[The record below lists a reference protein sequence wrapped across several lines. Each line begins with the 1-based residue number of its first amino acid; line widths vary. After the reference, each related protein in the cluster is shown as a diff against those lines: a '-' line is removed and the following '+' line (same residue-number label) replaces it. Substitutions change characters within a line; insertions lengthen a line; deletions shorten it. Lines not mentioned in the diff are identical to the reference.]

1 MTAHTS
7 PKAQNNAE
15 LTQHEIAA
23 LLQIA
28 SRLEEMHQSLIR
40 MKNLVP
46 LLAREAVLPPARP
59 KTVVT

>member
-7 PKAQNNAE
+7 PKVQNNAE
-15 LTQHEIAA
+15 LTEHEIAA

-46 LLAREAVLPPARP
+46 TSSMGSGIAARSTG
-59 KTVVT
+59 KQ